1 VKQVANLPDAE
12 PTSPG
17 RQLADPAEM
26 RETAAALLN
35 QQMWCWGYDIRR
47 AAGNVL
53 LLRGF
58 KRWRPPQGTLGSTA
72 YQLDMPPDRQVVL
85 WGFGMF
91 FGSRSDG
98 GLFLKRYAFA
108 PLWTAACDLRA
119 ALWRPEELPD
129 FRPANNLAER
139 TCLVGVLSAAMRW
152 IAEYETWVQETLGL
166 DYRRQCLRE
175 WPKTVAEAGN
185 VPQQWLLFAEHCSE
199 LLAVA
204 HASGE

>member
-1 VKQVANLPDAE
+1 MNQFAKSPDAE
-12 PTSPG
+12 PAPQC
-17 RQLADPAEM
+17 RRLENPAGM

-58 KRWRPPQGTLGSTA
+58 KRWRPPAGTLGSTA
-72 YQLDMPPDRQVVL
+72 YQLDIPPDRQVVL
-85 WGFGMF
+85 WGFGLF
-91 FGSRSDG
+91 FGSRSAG
-98 GLFLKRYAFA
+98 GLFLKRYTFA
-108 PLWTAACDLRA
+108 PLWTEASDLRA

-129 FRPANNLAER
+129 FRPPETLTER
-139 TCLVGVLSAAMRW
+139 TCLAGMLSAALRW
-152 IAEYETWVQETLGL
+152 IAEYETWVQAKLGL

-175 WPKTVAEAGN
+175 WPNTVAEAGN
-185 VPQQWLLFAEHCSE
+185 IPGQWLLFADHCAE

-204 HASGE
+204 DFSEG